1 MTTKTLDEMI
11 RETIRAE
18 VNAAFQP
25 IFEALKLAM
34 NAQNALGQVSDA
46 IAGMALNDA
55 VKTVKRGPG
64 RPRKNPLVPPLSP
77 SPVLVAAETPPR
89 KKRKYTRR
97 KPKAHP
103 VVKMVEAAKKAIKAS
118 VRRPAPK
125 KKPAPKAKVLVKA
138 KPAVK
143 AKAKPTT
150 KRIRP
155 SRAKPK
161 VPANSF
167 VAPRSSPPKTPV
179 NEPVTVG
186 VATTLVPGNGA

>member
-64 RPRKNPLVPPLSP
+64 RPRKNPLPLATLAAGTPP
-77 SPVLVAAETPPR
+77 VVEVPR

-103 VVKMVEAAKKAIKAS
+103 VVKVVEAAKKAIKAS